1 VCFLKFDSEESKKKL
16 RKRTM
21 TATTTSSAS
30 TWEADVPLRIGHYWV
45 QTLSSAHALGAESRW
60 GTNRFIADQFAR
72 SGIAAL
78 VYDKR
83 GSGVSTGDWKA
94 SSYDDLANDVLAGI
108 DLGVGLPWANVAAS
122 TFSSISVS
130 SAHTGKSDEVRGGGS
145 CTGPVEVNREP
156 LSSKVRHE
164 AHHQGGDMGKLYAM
178 TPEELAWR
186 RRTQGK
192 AQQQTQQQ
200 TMCGRRF
207 KLERT
212 QLAPQPGTS
221 SMAAN

>member
-1 VCFLKFDSEESKKKL
+1 MAGPHGE
-16 RKRTM
+16 
-21 TATTTSSAS
+21 
-30 TWEADVPLRIGHYWV
+30 
-45 QTLSSAHALGAESRW
+45 
-60 GTNRFIADQFAR
+60 TN
-72 SGIAAL
+72 
-78 VYDKR
+78 
-83 GSGVSTGDWKA
+83 
-94 SSYDDLANDVLAGI
+94 
-108 DLGVGLPWANVAAS
+108 
-122 TFSSISVS
+122 
-130 SAHTGKSDEVRGGGS
+130 EVRGGGS

-212 QLAPQPGTS
+212 QLAPLAAPGKIGK
-221 SMAAN
+221 